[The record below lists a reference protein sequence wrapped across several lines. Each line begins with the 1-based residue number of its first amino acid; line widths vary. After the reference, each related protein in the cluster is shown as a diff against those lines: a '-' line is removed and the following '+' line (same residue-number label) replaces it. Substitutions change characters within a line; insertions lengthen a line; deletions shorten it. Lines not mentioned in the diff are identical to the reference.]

1 MTNYRNFLAEAKQ
14 EKTAVVT
21 YGRMNPPT
29 IGHVKLAKKIE
40 TVARGKKAEPF
51 IFLSPSQNAKKD
63 PLSPDRK
70 VVYAEKTIGQNINID
85 VKPNIFK
92 ALSDIY
98 DSGFRNVVVVVGSDR
113 LGEFSKMIPKY
124 NGVKGKAHGFYDFS
138 DLDFQS
144 SGDRDPDAEGVAG
157 MSASKLR
164 GYAVSGDFNNF
175 KKGTKLSPKDS
186 KSMYNEIRK
195 AMKVETVSEAIGI
208 KKDDFA
214 DWADEPFAP
223 ERDEDVK
230 MGKQSDDKLKALH
243 KKFSSMDMS
252 SPANKH
258 MHKRIEKEMKRR
270 GTSEEAPPG
279 REKQVLALKKKVGT
293 EKAYAYAWAQHNKH
307 GEPKKEE
314 KNVDDPDVAGHQPA
328 KYGAGL
334 SKSTKQKRY
343 ARWEKT
349 KKMPDDSQRAYD
361 LAKAPGDSKPSEKES
376 KYTKR
381 YRAMY
386 GEETI
391 NEKIEGLKNKSE
403 KSGVSY
409 GILKQVY
416 DRGMAAWKTGHRP
429 GTTPQQWA
437 FARVNSFLTG
447 GKTRTTADKDLWSK
461 ASSSKKAKKEETDI
475 DLSFRKW
482 NALSESDVVVDTPT
496 GRHTHQDLLQNLK
509 PLLWVKYTRRL

>member
-40 TVARGKKAEPF
+40 AVARSKKAEPF

-70 VVYAEKTIGQNINID
+70 VVYAEKTIGQNVNID

-164 GYAVSGDFNNF
+164 GYAVSGDFDNF
-175 KKGTKLSPKDS
+175 KKGTRLSPKDS

-208 KKDDFA
+208 KKVDFA

-223 ERDEDVK
+223 ER
-230 MGKQSDDKLKALH
+230 
-243 KKFSSMDMS
+243 
-252 SPANKH
+252 
-258 MHKRIEKEMKRR
+258 
-270 GTSEEAPPG
+270 EEAPPG

-293 EKAYAYAWAQHNKH
+293 QKAYAYAWAQHNKH

-391 NEKIEGLKNKSE
+391 NEKIEGLKNKAE

-475 DLSFRKW
+475 NLSFRKW

-496 GRHTHQDLLQNLK
+496 GRYVQKGSVATSKIKAQKKFRDIKDRKKVTTRIANPTERKYLQRK
-509 PLLWVKYTRRL
+509 DEE